1 MALSLLSPVALAGA
15 TLTKGVPA
23 LLVPVIAWCWGWRR
37 SLLFAGV
44 MVGLL
49 VPFGLGAGWGLRGP
63 LDGEGLFG
71 ALRIYGARWNYNS
84 GLYHWL
90 EVAWSGYPTPGAV
103 PLEVVGETPIRAAK
117 LTVMLVMGVTLI
129 IVAWNARAC
138 ANETGMLRLATVPL
152 GAYLLLTTTVHP
164 WYVAIIIP
172 LLPFLMPGTGE
183 ATRSGRFIWPWIY
196 LSAAVSLSYFTYLD
210 PANLREYDW
219 VRIVEYGPTLLLL
232 VWAAWPSSGGV
243 RESATS

>member
-1 MALSLLSPVALAGA
+1 
-15 TLTKGVPA
+15 
-23 LLVPVIAWCWGWRR
+23 
-37 SLLFAGV
+37 
-44 MVGLL
+44 
-49 VPFGLGAGWGLRGP
+49 
-63 LDGEGLFG
+63 
-71 ALRIYGARWNYNS
+71 
-84 GLYHWL
+84 
-90 EVAWSGYPTPGAV
+90 
-103 PLEVVGETPIRAAK
+103 
-117 LTVMLVMGVTLI
+117 
-129 IVAWNARAC
+129 
-138 ANETGMLRLATVPL
+138 MLRLATVPL